1 MQDALTTFFS
11 QFEPVPWLCYL
22 FPVLALGILIRCA
35 VSLLTFRPE
44 PEVWAWLTTPD
55 GAHIPVTHWESL
67 IGRGAGCD
75 VQLGYPTVSR
85 THAVLTRYDDGSWTI
100 SDAHSKSGVFVNGKQ
115 TALSALRFGDVITMG
130 GVNFTLIPLTKE
142 QERIQAGTRTRAGHA
157 VHQVPTLLLLTLF
170 QLLTAIQLILGGCDP
185 ALELTAFGGL
195 IGLEWALYLALR
207 AFRRTGFEAE
217 TLAFFLCTMGLA
229 VVSSSAPESL
239 IKELLAIVAGV
250 CVFLVVCW
258 SLRDLERAK
267 TVRYLAAVA
276 GIGLLAFN
284 LLFGV
289 EKFGARNWIQLGG
302 VSFQPSEFVKVCF
315 IYVGASTLSRLMAKR
330 NIVLFIAYSAVIC
343 ACLALMKDF
352 GTAIIF
358 FVAFLVIAFLRSG
371 NFATIA
377 LAIAATGFAGVL
389 VLRFLPYARNRFE
402 AWGHVWDYALTTGY
416 SQTRSMMCIASGGLF
431 GLGPGKGWLKYVAA
445 SDTDLVFAF
454 VSEEWGLIM
463 AVLMV
468 ACIVILAC
476 FVVRSAPAGRSCFYT
491 IGACAAVTV
500 MVTQTILNVFGMAD
514 FLPLTGVTFP
524 FVSNGGSSMVCVWGL
539 LAFIKAADTRQN
551 ASVAIRVPHG
561 VTPLPEEPPMRE
573 EPGERVFDIPEDAI
587 SVRPAQPKAVPAKPT
602 ASISSAPKPQTAVH
616 SAAPVSGDWW
626 KALSENCKGQIPPMY
641 RAFLDL
647 CGGVLEGDQLTVFAP
662 DEITLNRLD
671 NDRVRGV
678 LSAEAEKVSGQPVR
692 LLLREGEP
700 PKPSPEENLKQ
711 LLQFGSQFDNIE
723 IK

>member
-67 IGRGAGCD
+67 VGRGAGCD

-170 QLLTAIQLILGGCDP
+170 QLLTAVQLILGGCEP

-315 IYVGASTLSRLMAKR
+315 IYVGAYTLSRLMAKR

-561 VTPLPEEPPMRE
+561 VTPLPEEPDAQEAAE
-573 EPGERVFDIPEDAI
+573 EPAAEDPDA
-587 SVRPAQPKAVPAKPT
+587 VWQRPAGK
-602 ASISSAPKPQTAVH
+602 
-616 SAAPVSGDWW
+616 
-626 KALSENCKGQIPPMY
+626 
-641 RAFLDL
+641 
-647 CGGVLEGDQLTVFAP
+647 
-662 DEITLNRLD
+662 
-671 NDRVRGV
+671 
-678 LSAEAEKVSGQPVR
+678 EACR
-692 LLLREGEP
+692 
-700 PKPSPEENLKQ
+700 
-711 LLQFGSQFDNIE
+711 
-723 IK
+723 

>member
-100 SDAHSKSGVFVNGKQ
+100 SDAHSKSGVFVNGRQ

-302 VSFQPSEFVKVCF
+302 VSFQPSELVKICFV
-315 IYVGASTLSRLMAKR
+315 YAGASTLHRLMAKR
-330 NIVLFIAYSAVIC
+330 NLILFIGYSAAIC
-343 ACLALMKDF
+343 GCLALMNDF

-371 NFATIA
+371 DVATIA
-377 LAIAATGFAGVL
+377 LACAGTGFAGVL
-389 VLRFLPYARNRFE
+389 ALRFKPYALKRFS
-402 AWGHVWDYALTTGY
+402 AWGHVWENALTTGY
-416 SQTRSMMCIASGGLF
+416 SQTRAMMCIASGGLF
-431 GLGPGKGWLKYVAA
+431 GLGAGKGWLHNVGAA
-445 SDTDLVFAF
+445 DTDLVFAL
-454 VSEEWGLIM
+454 VSEEWGLILAVTLVAAI
-463 AVLMV
+463 AVLAV
-468 ACIVILAC
+468 
-476 FVVRSAPAGRSCFYT
+476 FVVRSAPVGRSCFYT
-491 IGACAAVTV
+491 IGACAAVTIL
-500 MVTQTILNVFGMAD
+500 VTQAILNVFGTVD
-514 FLPLTGVTFP
+514 ILPLTGVTFP
-524 FVSNGGSSMVCVWGL
+524 FVSNGGSSMLCVWGL
-539 LAFIKAADTRQN
+539 LAFVKAADTRQN
-551 ASVAIRVPHG
+551 ASFAIR
-561 VTPLPEEPPMRE
+561 LPGR
-573 EPGERVFDIPEDAI
+573 
-587 SVRPAQPKAVPAKPT
+587 
-602 ASISSAPKPQTAVH
+602 
-616 SAAPVSGDWW
+616 
-626 KALSENCKGQIPPMY
+626 KG
-641 RAFLDL
+641 A
-647 CGGVLEGDQLTVFAP
+647 
-662 DEITLNRLD
+662 
-671 NDRVRGV
+671 
-678 LSAEAEKVSGQPVR
+678 
-692 LLLREGEP
+692 
-700 PKPSPEENLKQ
+700 
-711 LLQFGSQFDNIE
+711 
-723 IK
+723 

>member
-100 SDAHSKSGVFVNGKQ
+100 SDAHSKSGVFVNGRQ

-267 TVRYLAAVA
+267 AVRYLAAVA

-289 EKFGARNWIQLGG
+289 EKFGARTWIQLGG

-377 LAIAATGFAGVL
+377 LAIAATGFAGIL

-561 VTPLPEEPPMRE
+561 VTPLPEEPDAQEAAE
-573 EPGERVFDIPEDAI
+573 EPAAEDPDA
-587 SVRPAQPKAVPAKPT
+587 VWQRPAGK
-602 ASISSAPKPQTAVH
+602 
-616 SAAPVSGDWW
+616 
-626 KALSENCKGQIPPMY
+626 
-641 RAFLDL
+641 
-647 CGGVLEGDQLTVFAP
+647 
-662 DEITLNRLD
+662 
-671 NDRVRGV
+671 
-678 LSAEAEKVSGQPVR
+678 EACR
-692 LLLREGEP
+692 
-700 PKPSPEENLKQ
+700 
-711 LLQFGSQFDNIE
+711 
-723 IK
+723 

>member
-85 THAVLTRYDDGSWTI
+85 THEVLTRYDDGSWTI
-100 SDAHSKSGVFVNGKQ
+100 SDAHSKSGVFVNGRQ

-561 VTPLPEEPPMRE
+561 VTPLPEEPDAQEAAE
-573 EPGERVFDIPEDAI
+573 EPAAEEPDA
-587 SVRPAQPKAVPAKPT
+587 VWQRPAGK
-602 ASISSAPKPQTAVH
+602 
-616 SAAPVSGDWW
+616 
-626 KALSENCKGQIPPMY
+626 
-641 RAFLDL
+641 
-647 CGGVLEGDQLTVFAP
+647 
-662 DEITLNRLD
+662 
-671 NDRVRGV
+671 
-678 LSAEAEKVSGQPVR
+678 EACR
-692 LLLREGEP
+692 
-700 PKPSPEENLKQ
+700 
-711 LLQFGSQFDNIE
+711 
-723 IK
+723 

>member
-100 SDAHSKSGVFVNGKQ
+100 SDAHSKSGVFVNGRQ

-157 VHQVPTLLLLTLF
+157 VHQMPTLLLLTLF

-352 GTAIIF
+352 GTTIIF

-561 VTPLPEEPPMRE
+561 VTPLPEEPDAQEAAE
-573 EPGERVFDIPEDAI
+573 EPAAEDPDA
-587 SVRPAQPKAVPAKPT
+587 VWQRPAGK
-602 ASISSAPKPQTAVH
+602 
-616 SAAPVSGDWW
+616 
-626 KALSENCKGQIPPMY
+626 
-641 RAFLDL
+641 
-647 CGGVLEGDQLTVFAP
+647 
-662 DEITLNRLD
+662 
-671 NDRVRGV
+671 
-678 LSAEAEKVSGQPVR
+678 EAR
-692 LLLREGEP
+692 R
-700 PKPSPEENLKQ
+700 
-711 LLQFGSQFDNIE
+711 
-723 IK
+723 

>member
-157 VHQVPTLLLLTLF
+157 VHQMPTLLLLTLF

-514 FLPLTGVTFP
+514 FLPLTGVTLP

-561 VTPLPEEPPMRE
+561 VTPLPEEPDAQEAAE
-573 EPGERVFDIPEDAI
+573 EPAAEDPDA
-587 SVRPAQPKAVPAKPT
+587 VWQRPAGK
-602 ASISSAPKPQTAVH
+602 
-616 SAAPVSGDWW
+616 
-626 KALSENCKGQIPPMY
+626 
-641 RAFLDL
+641 
-647 CGGVLEGDQLTVFAP
+647 
-662 DEITLNRLD
+662 
-671 NDRVRGV
+671 
-678 LSAEAEKVSGQPVR
+678 EACR
-692 LLLREGEP
+692 
-700 PKPSPEENLKQ
+700 
-711 LLQFGSQFDNIE
+711 
-723 IK
+723 

>member
-100 SDAHSKSGVFVNGKQ
+100 SDAHSKSGVFVNGRQ

-539 LAFIKAADTRQN
+539 LAFMKAADTRQN

-561 VTPLPEEPPMRE
+561 VTPLPEEPDAQEAAE
-573 EPGERVFDIPEDAI
+573 EPAAEDPDA
-587 SVRPAQPKAVPAKPT
+587 VWQRPAGK
-602 ASISSAPKPQTAVH
+602 
-616 SAAPVSGDWW
+616 
-626 KALSENCKGQIPPMY
+626 
-641 RAFLDL
+641 
-647 CGGVLEGDQLTVFAP
+647 
-662 DEITLNRLD
+662 
-671 NDRVRGV
+671 
-678 LSAEAEKVSGQPVR
+678 EACR
-692 LLLREGEP
+692 
-700 PKPSPEENLKQ
+700 
-711 LLQFGSQFDNIE
+711 
-723 IK
+723 

>member
-170 QLLTAIQLILGGCDP
+170 QLLTAVQLILGGCEP

-267 TVRYLAAVA
+267 AVRYLAAVA

-561 VTPLPEEPPMRE
+561 VTPLPEEPDAQEAAE
-573 EPGERVFDIPEDAI
+573 EPAAEDPDA
-587 SVRPAQPKAVPAKPT
+587 VWQRPAGK
-602 ASISSAPKPQTAVH
+602 
-616 SAAPVSGDWW
+616 
-626 KALSENCKGQIPPMY
+626 
-641 RAFLDL
+641 
-647 CGGVLEGDQLTVFAP
+647 
-662 DEITLNRLD
+662 
-671 NDRVRGV
+671 
-678 LSAEAEKVSGQPVR
+678 EACR
-692 LLLREGEP
+692 
-700 PKPSPEENLKQ
+700 
-711 LLQFGSQFDNIE
+711 
-723 IK
+723 

>member
-115 TALSALRFGDVITMG
+115 TTLSALRFGDVITMG

-561 VTPLPEEPPMRE
+561 VTPLPEEPDAQEAAE
-573 EPGERVFDIPEDAI
+573 EPAAENPDA
-587 SVRPAQPKAVPAKPT
+587 VWQRPAGK
-602 ASISSAPKPQTAVH
+602 
-616 SAAPVSGDWW
+616 
-626 KALSENCKGQIPPMY
+626 
-641 RAFLDL
+641 
-647 CGGVLEGDQLTVFAP
+647 
-662 DEITLNRLD
+662 
-671 NDRVRGV
+671 
-678 LSAEAEKVSGQPVR
+678 EACR
-692 LLLREGEP
+692 
-700 PKPSPEENLKQ
+700 
-711 LLQFGSQFDNIE
+711 
-723 IK
+723 

>member
-100 SDAHSKSGVFVNGKQ
+100 SDAHSKSGVFVNGRQ

-389 VLRFLPYARNRFE
+389 VLRFLPHARNRFE

-514 FLPLTGVTFP
+514 FLPLTGVTLP

-561 VTPLPEEPPMRE
+561 VTPLPEEPDAQETAE
-573 EPGERVFDIPEDAI
+573 EPAAEDPDA
-587 SVRPAQPKAVPAKPT
+587 VWQRPAGK
-602 ASISSAPKPQTAVH
+602 
-616 SAAPVSGDWW
+616 
-626 KALSENCKGQIPPMY
+626 
-641 RAFLDL
+641 
-647 CGGVLEGDQLTVFAP
+647 
-662 DEITLNRLD
+662 
-671 NDRVRGV
+671 
-678 LSAEAEKVSGQPVR
+678 EACR
-692 LLLREGEP
+692 
-700 PKPSPEENLKQ
+700 
-711 LLQFGSQFDNIE
+711 
-723 IK
+723 

>member
-561 VTPLPEEPPMRE
+561 VTPLPEEPDAQEAAE
-573 EPGERVFDIPEDAI
+573 EPAAEDPDA
-587 SVRPAQPKAVPAKPT
+587 VWQRPAGK
-602 ASISSAPKPQTAVH
+602 
-616 SAAPVSGDWW
+616 
-626 KALSENCKGQIPPMY
+626 
-641 RAFLDL
+641 
-647 CGGVLEGDQLTVFAP
+647 
-662 DEITLNRLD
+662 
-671 NDRVRGV
+671 
-678 LSAEAEKVSGQPVR
+678 EAR
-692 LLLREGEP
+692 R
-700 PKPSPEENLKQ
+700 
-711 LLQFGSQFDNIE
+711 
-723 IK
+723 

>member
-157 VHQVPTLLLLTLF
+157 VHQMPTLLLLTLF

-561 VTPLPEEPPMRE
+561 VTPLTEEPDAQEAAE
-573 EPGERVFDIPEDAI
+573 EPAAEDPDA
-587 SVRPAQPKAVPAKPT
+587 VWQRPAGK
-602 ASISSAPKPQTAVH
+602 
-616 SAAPVSGDWW
+616 
-626 KALSENCKGQIPPMY
+626 
-641 RAFLDL
+641 
-647 CGGVLEGDQLTVFAP
+647 
-662 DEITLNRLD
+662 
-671 NDRVRGV
+671 
-678 LSAEAEKVSGQPVR
+678 EACR
-692 LLLREGEP
+692 
-700 PKPSPEENLKQ
+700 
-711 LLQFGSQFDNIE
+711 
-723 IK
+723 

>member
-22 FPVLALGILIRCA
+22 FPVLALGVLIRCA

-100 SDAHSKSGVFVNGKQ
+100 SDAHSKSGVFVNGRQ

-207 AFRRTGFEAE
+207 AFRRTGFEVE

-289 EKFGARNWIQLGG
+289 EKFGARNWLQLGG

-561 VTPLPEEPPMRE
+561 VTPLPEEPDAQEAAE
-573 EPGERVFDIPEDAI
+573 EPAAEDPDA
-587 SVRPAQPKAVPAKPT
+587 VWQRPAGK
-602 ASISSAPKPQTAVH
+602 
-616 SAAPVSGDWW
+616 
-626 KALSENCKGQIPPMY
+626 
-641 RAFLDL
+641 
-647 CGGVLEGDQLTVFAP
+647 
-662 DEITLNRLD
+662 
-671 NDRVRGV
+671 
-678 LSAEAEKVSGQPVR
+678 EACR
-692 LLLREGEP
+692 
-700 PKPSPEENLKQ
+700 
-711 LLQFGSQFDNIE
+711 
-723 IK
+723 

>member
-561 VTPLPEEPPMRE
+561 VTPLPEEPDAQEAAE
-573 EPGERVFDIPEDAI
+573 EPAAEDPDAAWR
-587 SVRPAQPKAVPAKPT
+587 RPAEK
-602 ASISSAPKPQTAVH
+602 
-616 SAAPVSGDWW
+616 
-626 KALSENCKGQIPPMY
+626 
-641 RAFLDL
+641 
-647 CGGVLEGDQLTVFAP
+647 
-662 DEITLNRLD
+662 
-671 NDRVRGV
+671 
-678 LSAEAEKVSGQPVR
+678 EACR
-692 LLLREGEP
+692 
-700 PKPSPEENLKQ
+700 
-711 LLQFGSQFDNIE
+711 
-723 IK
+723 

>member
-22 FPVLALGILIRCA
+22 FPVLALGLLIRCA

-561 VTPLPEEPPMRE
+561 VTPLPEEPDAQEAAE
-573 EPGERVFDIPEDAI
+573 EPAAEDPDA
-587 SVRPAQPKAVPAKPT
+587 VWQRPAGK
-602 ASISSAPKPQTAVH
+602 
-616 SAAPVSGDWW
+616 
-626 KALSENCKGQIPPMY
+626 
-641 RAFLDL
+641 
-647 CGGVLEGDQLTVFAP
+647 
-662 DEITLNRLD
+662 
-671 NDRVRGV
+671 
-678 LSAEAEKVSGQPVR
+678 EAR
-692 LLLREGEP
+692 R
-700 PKPSPEENLKQ
+700 
-711 LLQFGSQFDNIE
+711 
-723 IK
+723 

>member
-185 ALELTAFGGL
+185 ALQLTAFGGL

-561 VTPLPEEPPMRE
+561 VTPLPEEPDAQEAAE
-573 EPGERVFDIPEDAI
+573 EPAAENPDA
-587 SVRPAQPKAVPAKPT
+587 VWQRPAEK
-602 ASISSAPKPQTAVH
+602 
-616 SAAPVSGDWW
+616 
-626 KALSENCKGQIPPMY
+626 
-641 RAFLDL
+641 
-647 CGGVLEGDQLTVFAP
+647 
-662 DEITLNRLD
+662 
-671 NDRVRGV
+671 
-678 LSAEAEKVSGQPVR
+678 EACR
-692 LLLREGEP
+692 
-700 PKPSPEENLKQ
+700 
-711 LLQFGSQFDNIE
+711 
-723 IK
+723 

>member
-100 SDAHSKSGVFVNGKQ
+100 SDAHSKSGVFVNGRQ

-170 QLLTAIQLILGGCDP
+170 QLLTALQLILGGCDP

-250 CVFLVVCW
+250 CVF
-258 SLRDLERAK
+258 DLERAK

-561 VTPLPEEPPMRE
+561 VTPLPEEPDAE
-573 EPGERVFDIPEDAI
+573 EDA
-587 SVRPAQPKAVPAKPT
+587 VDEPAAEDPDAVWQRPAGK
-602 ASISSAPKPQTAVH
+602 
-616 SAAPVSGDWW
+616 
-626 KALSENCKGQIPPMY
+626 
-641 RAFLDL
+641 
-647 CGGVLEGDQLTVFAP
+647 
-662 DEITLNRLD
+662 
-671 NDRVRGV
+671 
-678 LSAEAEKVSGQPVR
+678 EACR
-692 LLLREGEP
+692 
-700 PKPSPEENLKQ
+700 
-711 LLQFGSQFDNIE
+711 
-723 IK
+723 

>member
-22 FPVLALGILIRCA
+22 FPVLALGSLIRCA

-85 THAVLTRYDDGSWTI
+85 THAVLTRYADGSWTI
-100 SDAHSKSGVFVNGKQ
+100 SAAHSKSGVFVTGRQ

-157 VHQVPTLLLLTLF
+157 VHQVPTLLLLSLF

-195 IGLEWALYLALR
+195 SGLEWALYLALR

-267 TVRYLAAVA
+267 TVRYLEAVA

-289 EKFGARNWIQLGG
+289 VKFGARNWIQLGG
-302 VSFQPSEFVKVCF
+302 VSCQPSEFGKVCF

-358 FVAFLVIAFLRSG
+358 FVAFLVIACLRSG

-389 VLRFLPYARNRFE
+389 VLRFLPSARNRFE

-431 GLGPGKGWLKYVAA
+431 GLGPGKGWL
-445 SDTDLVFAF
+445 
-454 VSEEWGLIM
+454 
-463 AVLMV
+463 
-468 ACIVILAC
+468 
-476 FVVRSAPAGRSCFYT
+476 
-491 IGACAAVTV
+491 
-500 MVTQTILNVFGMAD
+500 
-514 FLPLTGVTFP
+514 
-524 FVSNGGSSMVCVWGL
+524 
-539 LAFIKAADTRQN
+539 
-551 ASVAIRVPHG
+551 
-561 VTPLPEEPPMRE
+561 
-573 EPGERVFDIPEDAI
+573 
-587 SVRPAQPKAVPAKPT
+587 
-602 ASISSAPKPQTAVH
+602 
-616 SAAPVSGDWW
+616 
-626 KALSENCKGQIPPMY
+626 
-641 RAFLDL
+641 
-647 CGGVLEGDQLTVFAP
+647 
-662 DEITLNRLD
+662 
-671 NDRVRGV
+671 
-678 LSAEAEKVSGQPVR
+678 
-692 LLLREGEP
+692 
-700 PKPSPEENLKQ
+700 
-711 LLQFGSQFDNIE
+711 
-723 IK
+723 

>member
-100 SDAHSKSGVFVNGKQ
+100 SDAHSKSGVFVNGRQ

-500 MVTQTILNVFGMAD
+500 MVTQTILNVFGMAY

-561 VTPLPEEPPMRE
+561 VTPLPEEPDAQEAAE
-573 EPGERVFDIPEDAI
+573 EPAAEDPDA
-587 SVRPAQPKAVPAKPT
+587 VWQRPAGK
-602 ASISSAPKPQTAVH
+602 
-616 SAAPVSGDWW
+616 
-626 KALSENCKGQIPPMY
+626 
-641 RAFLDL
+641 
-647 CGGVLEGDQLTVFAP
+647 
-662 DEITLNRLD
+662 
-671 NDRVRGV
+671 
-678 LSAEAEKVSGQPVR
+678 EACR
-692 LLLREGEP
+692 
-700 PKPSPEENLKQ
+700 
-711 LLQFGSQFDNIE
+711 
-723 IK
+723 

>member
-289 EKFGARNWIQLGG
+289 EKFGSRNWIQLGG

-561 VTPLPEEPPMRE
+561 VTPLPEEPDAQEAAE
-573 EPGERVFDIPEDAI
+573 EPAAEDPDA
-587 SVRPAQPKAVPAKPT
+587 VWQRPAGK
-602 ASISSAPKPQTAVH
+602 
-616 SAAPVSGDWW
+616 
-626 KALSENCKGQIPPMY
+626 
-641 RAFLDL
+641 
-647 CGGVLEGDQLTVFAP
+647 
-662 DEITLNRLD
+662 
-671 NDRVRGV
+671 
-678 LSAEAEKVSGQPVR
+678 EACR
-692 LLLREGEP
+692 
-700 PKPSPEENLKQ
+700 
-711 LLQFGSQFDNIE
+711 
-723 IK
+723 

>member
-217 TLAFFLCTMGLA
+217 MLAFFLCTMGLA

-561 VTPLPEEPPMRE
+561 VTPLPEEPDAQEAAE
-573 EPGERVFDIPEDAI
+573 EPAAEEPDA
-587 SVRPAQPKAVPAKPT
+587 VWQRPAGK
-602 ASISSAPKPQTAVH
+602 
-616 SAAPVSGDWW
+616 
-626 KALSENCKGQIPPMY
+626 
-641 RAFLDL
+641 
-647 CGGVLEGDQLTVFAP
+647 
-662 DEITLNRLD
+662 
-671 NDRVRGV
+671 
-678 LSAEAEKVSGQPVR
+678 EACR
-692 LLLREGEP
+692 
-700 PKPSPEENLKQ
+700 
-711 LLQFGSQFDNIE
+711 
-723 IK
+723 

>member
-157 VHQVPTLLLLTLF
+157 VHQMPTLLLLTLF
-170 QLLTAIQLILGGCDP
+170 QLLTAIQLILGGCEP

-377 LAIAATGFAGVL
+377 LAIAATGFAGIL

-561 VTPLPEEPPMRE
+561 VTPLPEEPDAQEAAE
-573 EPGERVFDIPEDAI
+573 EPAAEDPDA
-587 SVRPAQPKAVPAKPT
+587 VWQRPAGK
-602 ASISSAPKPQTAVH
+602 
-616 SAAPVSGDWW
+616 
-626 KALSENCKGQIPPMY
+626 
-641 RAFLDL
+641 
-647 CGGVLEGDQLTVFAP
+647 
-662 DEITLNRLD
+662 
-671 NDRVRGV
+671 
-678 LSAEAEKVSGQPVR
+678 EACR
-692 LLLREGEP
+692 
-700 PKPSPEENLKQ
+700 
-711 LLQFGSQFDNIE
+711 
-723 IK
+723 

>member
-1 MQDALTTFFS
+1 MQDALTMFFS

-67 IGRGAGCD
+67 VGRGAGCD

-170 QLLTAIQLILGGCDP
+170 QLLTAVQLILGGCEP

-239 IKELLAIVAGV
+239 VKELLAIVAGV
-250 CVFLVVCW
+250 CAFLVVCW

-561 VTPLPEEPPMRE
+561 VTPLPEEPDAQEAAE
-573 EPGERVFDIPEDAI
+573 EPAAEDPDA
-587 SVRPAQPKAVPAKPT
+587 VWQRPAGK
-602 ASISSAPKPQTAVH
+602 
-616 SAAPVSGDWW
+616 
-626 KALSENCKGQIPPMY
+626 
-641 RAFLDL
+641 
-647 CGGVLEGDQLTVFAP
+647 
-662 DEITLNRLD
+662 
-671 NDRVRGV
+671 
-678 LSAEAEKVSGQPVR
+678 EACR
-692 LLLREGEP
+692 
-700 PKPSPEENLKQ
+700 
-711 LLQFGSQFDNIE
+711 
-723 IK
+723 

>member
-67 IGRGAGCD
+67 VGRGAGCD
-75 VQLGYPTVSR
+75 VQLDYPTVSR

-100 SDAHSKSGVFVNGKQ
+100 SDAHSKSGVFVNGRQ

-157 VHQVPTLLLLTLF
+157 VHQMPTLLLLTLF

-377 LAIAATGFAGVL
+377 LAIAATGFAGIL

-561 VTPLPEEPPMRE
+561 VTPLPEEPDAQEAAE
-573 EPGERVFDIPEDAI
+573 EPAAEDPDA
-587 SVRPAQPKAVPAKPT
+587 VWQRPAGK
-602 ASISSAPKPQTAVH
+602 
-616 SAAPVSGDWW
+616 
-626 KALSENCKGQIPPMY
+626 
-641 RAFLDL
+641 
-647 CGGVLEGDQLTVFAP
+647 
-662 DEITLNRLD
+662 
-671 NDRVRGV
+671 
-678 LSAEAEKVSGQPVR
+678 EACR
-692 LLLREGEP
+692 
-700 PKPSPEENLKQ
+700 
-711 LLQFGSQFDNIE
+711 
-723 IK
+723 

>member
-1 MQDALTTFFS
+1 MQDALITFFS

-100 SDAHSKSGVFVNGKQ
+100 SDAHSKSGVFVNGRQ

-185 ALELTAFGGL
+185 ALELTAIGGQ
-195 IGLEWALYLALR
+195 IGLEWALYIYNRAL
-207 AFRRTGFEAE
+207 RRTGFEAE

-561 VTPLPEEPPMRE
+561 VTPLPEEPDAQEAAE
-573 EPGERVFDIPEDAI
+573 EPAAEDPDA
-587 SVRPAQPKAVPAKPT
+587 VWQRPAGK
-602 ASISSAPKPQTAVH
+602 
-616 SAAPVSGDWW
+616 
-626 KALSENCKGQIPPMY
+626 
-641 RAFLDL
+641 
-647 CGGVLEGDQLTVFAP
+647 
-662 DEITLNRLD
+662 
-671 NDRVRGV
+671 
-678 LSAEAEKVSGQPVR
+678 EACR
-692 LLLREGEP
+692 
-700 PKPSPEENLKQ
+700 
-711 LLQFGSQFDNIE
+711 
-723 IK
+723 

>member
-315 IYVGASTLSRLMAKR
+315 IYVGASTLSRLMSKR

-514 FLPLTGVTFP
+514 FLPLTGVTLP

-561 VTPLPEEPPMRE
+561 VTPLPEEPDAQETAE
-573 EPGERVFDIPEDAI
+573 EPAAEDPDA
-587 SVRPAQPKAVPAKPT
+587 VWQRPAGK
-602 ASISSAPKPQTAVH
+602 
-616 SAAPVSGDWW
+616 
-626 KALSENCKGQIPPMY
+626 
-641 RAFLDL
+641 
-647 CGGVLEGDQLTVFAP
+647 
-662 DEITLNRLD
+662 
-671 NDRVRGV
+671 
-678 LSAEAEKVSGQPVR
+678 EACR
-692 LLLREGEP
+692 
-700 PKPSPEENLKQ
+700 
-711 LLQFGSQFDNIE
+711 
-723 IK
+723 

>member
-170 QLLTAIQLILGGCDP
+170 QLLTAVQLILGGCEP

-561 VTPLPEEPPMRE
+561 VTPLPEEPDAQEAAE
-573 EPGERVFDIPEDAI
+573 EPAAEEPDA
-587 SVRPAQPKAVPAKPT
+587 VWQRPAGK
-602 ASISSAPKPQTAVH
+602 
-616 SAAPVSGDWW
+616 
-626 KALSENCKGQIPPMY
+626 
-641 RAFLDL
+641 
-647 CGGVLEGDQLTVFAP
+647 
-662 DEITLNRLD
+662 
-671 NDRVRGV
+671 
-678 LSAEAEKVSGQPVR
+678 EACR
-692 LLLREGEP
+692 
-700 PKPSPEENLKQ
+700 
-711 LLQFGSQFDNIE
+711 
-723 IK
+723 

>member
-67 IGRGAGCD
+67 VGRGAGCD

-514 FLPLTGVTFP
+514 FLPLTGVTLP

-561 VTPLPEEPPMRE
+561 VTPLPEEPDAQEAAE
-573 EPGERVFDIPEDAI
+573 EPAAEDPDA
-587 SVRPAQPKAVPAKPT
+587 VWQRPAGK
-602 ASISSAPKPQTAVH
+602 
-616 SAAPVSGDWW
+616 
-626 KALSENCKGQIPPMY
+626 
-641 RAFLDL
+641 
-647 CGGVLEGDQLTVFAP
+647 
-662 DEITLNRLD
+662 
-671 NDRVRGV
+671 
-678 LSAEAEKVSGQPVR
+678 EACR
-692 LLLREGEP
+692 
-700 PKPSPEENLKQ
+700 
-711 LLQFGSQFDNIE
+711 
-723 IK
+723 

>member
-170 QLLTAIQLILGGCDP
+170 QLLTAVQLILGGCEP

-377 LAIAATGFAGVL
+377 LAIAATGFVGVL

-416 SQTRSMMCIASGGLF
+416 SQTRSMMCIASGGLL

-561 VTPLPEEPPMRE
+561 VTPLPEEPDAQEAAE
-573 EPGERVFDIPEDAI
+573 EPAAENPDA
-587 SVRPAQPKAVPAKPT
+587 VWQRPAEK
-602 ASISSAPKPQTAVH
+602 
-616 SAAPVSGDWW
+616 
-626 KALSENCKGQIPPMY
+626 
-641 RAFLDL
+641 
-647 CGGVLEGDQLTVFAP
+647 
-662 DEITLNRLD
+662 
-671 NDRVRGV
+671 
-678 LSAEAEKVSGQPVR
+678 EACR
-692 LLLREGEP
+692 
-700 PKPSPEENLKQ
+700 
-711 LLQFGSQFDNIE
+711 
-723 IK
+723 